1 MANDASEL
9 TLYMHPLASY
19 CWKVLIALYETETAF
34 RAVRVDGLPKD
45 EPHLA
50 ALWPIAKMPLLRDG
64 ERAVPESSI
73 IIEYLND
80 RHPGR
85 PALVAADR
93 EIARE
98 IRLWDRFFD
107 LYMHA
112 PMQKIVADR
121 LRPHDARDETGVQEA
136 RATLD
141 TAYAMLDRRMSGR
154 VFVAGEAFSMADCA
168 AMPPLFYLAAIH
180 PYHRAFPALG
190 AYFERLASRPAAARV
205 IREAQPWFRYFP
217 FHETLDPRFL
227 GAAAD

>member
-1 MANDASEL
+1 MKLLFANRNYSSWSLRAWLVLRHFSVPFDEDMVL
-9 TLYMHPLASY
+9 LNGEGWKETLRRKSPTGQVP
-19 CWKVLIALYETETAF
+19 VL
-34 RAVRVDGLPKD
+34 VDGP
-45 EPHLA
+45 A
-50 ALWPIAKMPLLRDG
+50 V
-64 ERAVPESSI
+64 VPETI
-73 IIEYLND
+73 AIIEYLND
-80 RHPGR
+80 RYPGR

-121 LRPHDARDETGVQEA
+121 LQPHDARDETGVQEA